1 MAVSVRSQNG
11 SNSTDRRWEI
21 VTVCQVI
28 AIFIVLITC
37 VINLSIGTDKAE
49 LWSSL
54 LSGGLGYLLPSP
66 KYKKNGTLLLNSTQ
80 QQFPHLQPGWP
91 IRSNCRGSGNVPSWR
106 LAFPEIG
113 TLYRGTG
120 EGTGEFFT

>member
-66 KYKKNGTLLLNSTQ
+66 KFRKNGTLLLNSTQ
-80 QQFPHLQPGWP
+80 QQFTQLLPGEHVDDLYDP
-91 IRSNCRGSGNVPSWR
+91 TGRSDQIAGGLGMRPSGD
-106 LAFPEIG
+106 
-113 TLYRGTG
+113 
-120 EGTGEFFT
+120 